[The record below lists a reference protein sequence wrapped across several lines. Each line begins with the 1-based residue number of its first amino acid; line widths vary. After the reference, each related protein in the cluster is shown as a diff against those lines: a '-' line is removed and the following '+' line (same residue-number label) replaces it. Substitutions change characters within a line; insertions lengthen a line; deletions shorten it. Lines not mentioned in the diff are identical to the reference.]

1 MAIAAP
7 YLRHFAETITE
18 VIGDSDREIDALA
31 AKLAEARAENAR
43 LRTIALAAGIHIA
56 HEPTLHL
63 MDGTAHR
70 EDAA

>member
-1 MAIAAP
+1 MAVAAA
-7 YLRHFAETITE
+7 YLRNFAETITE
-18 VIGDSDREIDALA
+18 VIGDSDREINTLA
-31 AKLAEARAENAR
+31 EKLAEARAENAR

-56 HEPTLHL
+56 CEHTLHL